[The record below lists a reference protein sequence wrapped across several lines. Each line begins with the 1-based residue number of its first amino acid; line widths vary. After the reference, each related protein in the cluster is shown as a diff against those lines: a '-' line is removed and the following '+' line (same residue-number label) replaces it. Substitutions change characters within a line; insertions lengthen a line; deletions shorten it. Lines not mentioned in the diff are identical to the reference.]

1 MSYYDTLYKVVF
13 MDDEDIEI
21 LDLDE
26 EIIYTKK
33 EVIVETRIIPNNS
46 NVIKEEVNKKSKKTK
61 RKYGIGEKIFLVISI
76 LFILG
81 SIAFYGYRTYYYYH
95 KTHDVVKNIT
105 IKDKLT
111 ALNNLAYQND
121 GLYEDNGY
129 FYYKGIDVNN
139 YVYYSGRLFR
149 IIDISNGIRMIEQD
163 TETNLIWGID
173 TDYKESNIHKWL
185 ANYLNT
191 LKDYD
196 IYLMKNDWCNEKID
210 LDNYQCNDT
219 INDYVGLL
227 NIEDYMQAGAKN
239 SYLNNE
245 TYFWT
250 LNFDKDGNPLYI
262 NNEGNINNIYK
273 KEDNYFSYGIRPVIT
288 LKSDISIV
296 SGDGSN
302 EDPFIIEELGNA
314 LLKDNSIGSYVNYN
328 DRSYRILS
336 IDDKGVELISNEVID
351 KDLKYD
357 EVYKYLNNEFIKEL
371 TKEDLVK
378 NNYDITE
385 YSLKNKYE
393 LTDKKTKSNY
403 VIIPSIGDLFLNDSN
418 GYWLNNYSDK
428 ELGLYYILD
437 ENNMFF
443 SDLKTNSYKI
453 RPIIKLNIETVVS
466 SGLGTKDKPLIINEE
481 GDKDDKEN

>member
-1 MSYYDTLYKVVF
+1 

-33 EVIVETRIIPNNS
+33 EVS
-46 NVIKEEVNKKSKKTK
+46 NKKSKKTK
-61 RKYGIGEKIFLVISI
+61 RKYGIGEKIFLIISI

-81 SIAFYGYRTYYYYH
+81 SIVFYGYRTYYYYH

-129 FYYKGIDVNN
+129 FYYKGLDVNN

-173 TDYKESNIHKWL
+173 TDYSKSNIHKWL
-185 ANYLNT
+185 DSYLNT

-196 IYLMKNDWCNEKID
+196 IYLMKNEWCNEKID
-210 LDNYQCNDT
+210 LDNYQCNET

-227 NIEDYMQAGAKN
+227 DIEDYMQAGAKN

-250 LNFDKDGNPLYI
+250 LNFDKNGNPLYI

-296 SGDGSN
+296 SGSGSN

-328 DRSYRILS
+328 ERSYRILS
-336 IDDKGVELISNEVID
+336 IDDKGVELLANEVVD
-351 KDLKYD
+351 KDLEYD
-357 EVYKYLNNEFIKEL
+357 NVYKYLNNEFIKEL

-378 NNYDITE
+378 NNYDIKE
-385 YSLKNKYE
+385 YSLNNKYE

-418 GYWLNNYSDK
+418 GYWLNNYSDSK
-428 ELGLYYILD
+428 LGLYYTLD

-443 SDLKTNSYKI
+443 SDLKTNSHRI

-481 GDKDDKEN
+481 GDKDAKEN

>member
-1 MSYYDTLYKVVF
+1 

-33 EVIVETRIIPNNS
+33 EVS
-46 NVIKEEVNKKSKKTK
+46 NKKNKNTK
-61 RKYGIGEKIFLVISI
+61 RKYGIGEKIFLIISI

-81 SIAFYGYRTYYYYH
+81 SIVFYGYRTYYYYH

-129 FYYKGIDVNN
+129 FYYKGLDVNN

-173 TDYKESNIHKWL
+173 TDYSKSNIHKWL
-185 ANYLNT
+185 DSYLNT

-196 IYLMKNDWCNEKID
+196 IYLMKNEWCNEKID
-210 LDNYQCNDT
+210 LDNYQCNET

-227 NIEDYMQAGAKN
+227 DIEDYMQAGAKN
-239 SYLNNE
+239 SYLNNQ

-250 LNFDKDGNPLYI
+250 LNFDKNGNPLYI
-262 NNEGNINNIYK
+262 NNEGNINNIYR

-296 SGDGSN
+296 SGSGSN

-328 DRSYRILS
+328 ERSYRILS
-336 IDDKGVELISNEVID
+336 IDDKGVELLANEVVD
-351 KDLKYD
+351 KDLEYD
-357 EVYKYLNNEFIKEL
+357 NVYKYLNNEFIKEL

-378 NNYDITE
+378 NNYDIKE
-385 YSLKNKYE
+385 YSLNNKYE

-403 VIIPSIGDLFLNDSN
+403 VIIPSIGDLFLNESN
-418 GYWLNNYSDK
+418 GYWLSNYSDSK
-428 ELGLYYILD
+428 LGLYYTLD

-443 SDLKTNSYKI
+443 SDLKTNSHRI

-466 SGLGTKDKPLIINEE
+466 SGLGTKDKPLLINEE
-481 GDKDDKEN
+481 GDKDAKEN

>member
-1 MSYYDTLYKVVF
+1 

-33 EVIVETRIIPNNS
+33 EVS
-46 NVIKEEVNKKSKKTK
+46 NKKSKKTK
-61 RKYGIGEKIFLVISI
+61 RKYGIGEKIFLIISI

-81 SIAFYGYRTYYYYH
+81 SIVFYGYRTYYYYH

-129 FYYKGIDVNN
+129 FYYKGLDVNN

-173 TDYKESNIHKWL
+173 TDYSKSNIHKWL
-185 ANYLNT
+185 DSYLNT

-196 IYLMKNDWCNEKID
+196 IYLMKNEWCNEKID
-210 LDNYQCNDT
+210 LDNYQCNET

-250 LNFDKDGNPLYI
+250 LNFDKNGNPLYI
-262 NNEGNINNIYK
+262 NSEGNINNIYK

-288 LKSDISIV
+288 LKSDISII
-296 SGDGSN
+296 SGSGSN

-328 DRSYRILS
+328 ERSYRILS
-336 IDDKGVELISNEVID
+336 IDDKGVELLANEVVD
-351 KDLKYD
+351 KDLEYD
-357 EVYKYLNNEFIKEL
+357 NVYKYLNNEFIKEL

-378 NNYDITE
+378 DNYDIKE
-385 YSLKNKYE
+385 YSLNNKYE

-418 GYWLNNYSDK
+418 GYWLNNYSDSK
-428 ELGLYYILD
+428 LGLYYTLD

-443 SDLKTNSYKI
+443 SDLKTNSHRI

-481 GDKDDKEN
+481 GDKDAKEN

>member
-1 MSYYDTLYKVVF
+1 

-33 EVIVETRIIPNNS
+33 EVS
-46 NVIKEEVNKKSKKTK
+46 NKKSKKTK
-61 RKYGIGEKIFLVISI
+61 RKYGIGEKIFLIISI

-81 SIAFYGYRTYYYYH
+81 SIVFYGYRTYYYYH

-129 FYYKGIDVNN
+129 FYYKGLDVNN

-173 TDYKESNIHKWL
+173 TDYSKSNIHKWL
-185 ANYLNT
+185 DSYLNT

-196 IYLMKNDWCNEKID
+196 IYLMKNEWCNEKID
-210 LDNYQCNDT
+210 LDNYQCNET

-239 SYLNNE
+239 SYLNNQ

-250 LNFDKDGNPLYI
+250 LNFDKNGNPLYI
-262 NNEGNINNIYK
+262 NNEGNINNIYR

-288 LKSDISIV
+288 LKSDISII
-296 SGDGSN
+296 SGSGSN

-314 LLKDNSIGSYVNYN
+314 LLKDNSIGCYVNYN
-328 DRSYRILS
+328 EKSYRILS
-336 IDDKGVELISNEVID
+336 IDDKGVELLANEVID
-351 KDLKYD
+351 KDLEYD
-357 EVYKYLNNEFIKEL
+357 NVYKYLNNEFIKEL

-378 NNYDITE
+378 NNYDIKE
-385 YSLKNKYE
+385 YSLNNKYE

-418 GYWLNNYSDK
+418 GYWLNNYSDSK
-428 ELGLYYILD
+428 LGLYYTLD

-443 SDLKTNSYKI
+443 SDLKTNSHRI

-481 GDKDDKEN
+481 GDKDAKEN

>member
-1 MSYYDTLYKVVF
+1 

-33 EVIVETRIIPNNS
+33 EVS
-46 NVIKEEVNKKSKKTK
+46 NKKSKKTK
-61 RKYGIGEKIFLVISI
+61 RKYGIGEKIFLIISI

-81 SIAFYGYRTYYYYH
+81 SIVFYGYRTYYYYH

-129 FYYKGIDVNN
+129 FYYKGLDVNN

-173 TDYKESNIHKWL
+173 TDYSKSNIHKWL
-185 ANYLNT
+185 DSYLNT

-196 IYLMKNDWCNEKID
+196 IYLMKNEWCNEKID
-210 LDNYQCNDT
+210 LDNYQCNET

-239 SYLNNE
+239 SYLNNQ

-250 LNFDKDGNPLYI
+250 LNFDKNGNPLYI

-288 LKSDISIV
+288 LKSDISII
-296 SGDGSN
+296 SGSGSN

-314 LLKDNSIGSYVNYN
+314 LLKDNSIGCYVNYN
-328 DRSYRILS
+328 EKSYRILS
-336 IDDKGVELISNEVID
+336 IDDKGVELLANEVID
-351 KDLKYD
+351 KDLEYD
-357 EVYKYLNNEFIKEL
+357 NVYKYLNNEFIKEL

-378 NNYDITE
+378 NNYDIKE
-385 YSLKNKYE
+385 YSLNNKYE

-418 GYWLNNYSDK
+418 GYWLNNYSDSK
-428 ELGLYYILD
+428 LGLYYTLD

-443 SDLKTNSYKI
+443 SDLKTNSHRI

-481 GDKDDKEN
+481 GDKDAKEN